1 MPTRRSGRRARFP
14 FRWAGLL
21 AAAIAASTCAHAPP
35 APLHPAAPEGSF
47 YVVREGDTL
56 DGLART
62 QGVPLEDLAE
72 INGLAMD
79 APLAGGQVI
88 FVLAPEPGVPSQL
101 PPPGPLLQ
109 KVPAS
114 TAIVRE
120 GPPPATLDEE
130 LRWPLAQGRVSSAF
144 GRRWGRQHEG
154 IDLEAPSGTPVLA
167 AREGRVLYAGNT
179 VRGYGNMVVLQ
190 HANDLL
196 TAYAHN
202 SELLVR
208 VGDRVKAG
216 QPIARVGQSGRATAP
231 HLHFEVRRGH
241 VPMNPLRFLESA
253 AAP

>member
-1 MPTRRSGRRARFP
+1 M
-14 FRWAGLL
+14 
-21 AAAIAASTCAHAPP
+21 
-35 APLHPAAPEGSF
+35 HPAVPEGSF

-56 DGLART
+56 EALART

-72 INGLAMD
+72 INGLGMD

-101 PPPGPLLQ
+101 PPPAPPLE
-109 KVPAS
+109 KSPAA

-120 GPPPATLDEE
+120 RPPASKDKEE
-130 LRWPLAQGRVSSAF
+130 LRWPLAQGRISSAF
-144 GRRWGRQHEG
+144 GKRWGRQHEG

-202 SELLVR
+202 SELLVQ
-208 VGDRVKAG
+208 VGDKVRAG

-241 VPMNPLRFLESA
+241 VPQNPLRFLEST
-253 AAP
+253 PP

>member
-1 MPTRRSGRRARFP
+1 M
-14 FRWAGLL
+14 
-21 AAAIAASTCAHAPP
+21 
-35 APLHPAAPEGSF
+35 HPVAPEGSF

-56 DGLART
+56 ETLART

-72 INGLAMD
+72 INGLAQD

-88 FVLAPEPGVPSQL
+88 FVLAPEPGVPNQL
-101 PPPGPLLQ
+101 PPAAPPLE
-109 KVPAS
+109 KAPAP

-120 GPPPATLDEE
+120 RPPVGREKEE
-130 LRWPLAQGRVSSAF
+130 LRWPLAQGRISSAF
-144 GRRWGRQHEG
+144 GKRWGRQHEG

-167 AREGRVLYAGNT
+167 AREGRVLYAGDT

-190 HANDLL
+190 HADDLL

-241 VPMNPLRFLESA
+241 VPVNPLRFLESM
-253 AAP
+253 PP